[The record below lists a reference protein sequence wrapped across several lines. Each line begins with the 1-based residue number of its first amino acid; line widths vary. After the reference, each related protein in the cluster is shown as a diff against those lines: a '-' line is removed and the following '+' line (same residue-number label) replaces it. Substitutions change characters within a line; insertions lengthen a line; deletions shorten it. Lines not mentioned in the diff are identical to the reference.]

1 MANKAGPR
9 IVTNS
14 LTLDIDV
21 AKTSSYS
28 GTGLTAYDLKTSGI
42 GGTLVNGVAYNSS
55 NLGSFSFDGINDFI
69 LIPNSYI
76 PSSNEATIC
85 IWNYGINATTQSVFS
100 AMRSDNIR
108 ILNIHLP
115 WSDNV
120 VYWDAGQS
128 AESYDRINTSTLTSA
143 QWQGWHFWAF
153 TKNASTGVMEIYLD
167 GNLNTSGTLK
177 TRTLEA
183 SYESYIGRF
192 QISSPVYHNGRV
204 AQILIYN
211 RALSGQEILQNYNS
225 TKKRYGL

>member
-1 MANKAGPR
+1 MANRAGPR

-21 AKTSSYS
+21 AKSSSYS
-28 GTGLTAYDLKTSGI
+28 GTGLTAYDLKTSAI

-100 AMRSDNIR
+100 AMRSDNVR

-128 AESYDRINTSTLTSA
+128 AGSYDRINTAALSNS
-143 QWQGWHFWAF
+143 QWQGWHFWGF

-167 GNLNTSGTLK
+167 GYLNTSGSAK

-183 SYESYIGRF
+183 SYEAYIGRF
-192 QISSPVYHNGRV
+192 QISSSVYHNGRV
-204 AQILIYN
+204 SQVLIYN
-211 RALSGQEILQNYNS
+211 RALTSQEILQNYNS